1 MKLVAKLE
9 RDNAKHRYKLI
20 ECAPVLSFARYF
32 QAPATQANAA
42 PERYQVGPVSP
53 PYHRGKFSSWSA
65 AVKNPQNADLK
76 QHQSPLYSHGEPR
89 LSRQPMNWEVD
100 NHQSSHFERQQQPP
114 ALQIPP
120 YLTTGWQMPSK
131 SHNGKDSHVEL
142 PQELISFFRIIKS
155 LL

>member
-1 MKLVAKLE
+1 MRACSLFRPLLPSAC
-9 RDNAKHRYKLI
+9 Y
-20 ECAPVLSFARYF
+20 
-32 QAPATQANAA
+32 TQANAA

-120 YLTTGWQMPSK
+120 HFTTGWQMPSK
-131 SHNGKDSHVEL
+131 PHQGKDSHVEL